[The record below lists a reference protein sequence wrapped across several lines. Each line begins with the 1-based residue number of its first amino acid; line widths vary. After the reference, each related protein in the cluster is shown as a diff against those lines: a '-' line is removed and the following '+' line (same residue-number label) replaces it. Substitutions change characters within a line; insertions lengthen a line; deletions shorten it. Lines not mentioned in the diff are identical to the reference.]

1 MNNYL
6 VKHIAG
12 IFFTILLV
20 FGSSMQ
26 GVAGYVDNQIK
37 LEKKANS
44 HSEKKDTKA
53 LFSQTSAEEE
63 NNQKNGSSK
72 EMNEKI
78 HYFHQINLL
87 TFFGVENSTSSDFF
101 IPNHYTSMF
110 DGVMTPPPE
119 LI

>member
-6 VKHIAG
+6 VKHIVG
-12 IFFTILLV
+12 VCFSMLLM
-20 FGSSMQ
+20 FSTNLQ
-26 GVAGYVDNQIK
+26 GLAGYIDYTIK
-37 LEKKANS
+37 LEEKAKHDSDKNES
-44 HSEKKDTKA
+44 KA